1 MRVFMR
7 KDGGTLL
14 IEPLVAV
21 RVVEVPV
28 SVDQVFDRIA
38 AQAVHGIKDTGAR
51 SGDAGIDKHFAVGA
65 CQDGDVATRSLDD
78 RDIAAQLVELDGRF
92 RRVIANQVHDFA
104 WLGGGIGRTEPAAV
118 GVETSGDRTADT
130 KTAAGQDLGIA
141 EGHRA
146 EPPADQDRLSHATI
160 VPVKLV
166 QIRDVANGF
175 ISTSAAGEFEISA
188 GFTRP
193 AWES

>member
-104 WLGGGIGRTEPAAV
+104 WLGEASAELNQPPLASRPAA
-118 GVETSGDRTADT
+118 TAQQIQKPRRD
-130 KTAAGQDLGIA
+130 KTWG
-141 EGHRA
+141 
-146 EPPADQDRLSHATI
+146 
-160 VPVKLV
+160 
-166 QIRDVANGF
+166 
-175 ISTSAAGEFEISA
+175 
-188 GFTRP
+188 
-193 AWES
+193 